1 MTARRRR
8 PPGEGSVFEYKTAA
22 GVTRYGIKFD
32 AKSADGKR
40 RQVMRRRD
48 ANGQPWTDR
57 KAAADA
63 LREARVKAG
72 KGEWLD
78 PSKQP
83 VGEYLNTWLAGLRL
97 APGTLIR
104 YRGLLD
110 NHVIPYIGALPL
122 ASLTSARLT
131 ALYRELE
138 ESGHRNRKGERTG
151 GPLSLR
157 TVRGVASMLHA
168 ALESALNDEVPLLG
182 RNPAVKSKPP
192 TAKQAEAA
200 APEMNPWTAGQLR
213 RFLEWAESKSHMFVL
228 WFLLAHTGMRRGE
241 ALALRWRDIDLD
253 AGTVSVRRSVGITRV
268 KGKKGV
274 IREGPTKTTRP
285 RVIDIDPATVALLR
299 WWKRQRGALAL
310 QLARDNAVVFGDHE
324 GRFRHPERISHLF
337 REQQARCERALG
349 ADAPPLIRLHDLRH
363 THATILLRDRENVRV
378 VSERLGHAS
387 VTTTLAT
394 YSHVMPGDQRQA
406 AARFAELVAG
416 AGA

>member
-8 PPGEGSVFEYKTAA
+8 PPGEGSVFEYKLTD
-22 GVTRYGIKFD
+22 GTIRFGIKFD
-32 AKSADGKR
+32 APTADGDRK
-40 RQVMRRRD
+40 QVMRRRD
-48 ANGQPWTDR
+48 ANGQPWLDR
-57 KAAADA
+57 DSAAAA
-63 LREARVKAG
+63 LRESLVKAG
-72 KGEWLD
+72 KGEWIE

-83 VGEYLNTWLAGLRL
+83 TGEYLNTWYGGLRL
-97 APGTLIR
+97 APGTLTR

-110 NHVIPYIGALPL
+110 NHVIPYIGSIPL

-131 ALYRELE
+131 ALYRQLE

-151 GPLSLR
+151 GPLSMR

-192 TAKQAEAA
+192 TAKQAEANA
-200 APEMNPWTAGQLR
+200 AEMNPWTAEQLR
-213 RFLEWAESKSHMFVL
+213 RFLNWAETGSHVYAL
-228 WFLLAHTGMRRGE
+228 WFVLAHTGMRRGE

-253 AGTVSVRRSVGITRV
+253 AATISVRRSVGIIRA

-274 IREGPTKTTRP
+274 IHEGPTKTTKP
-285 RVIDIDPATVALLR
+285 RVIDIDPVTVSVLR
-299 WWKRQRGALAL
+299 SWKRKRGAMAL
-310 QLARDNAVVFGDHE
+310 QLAQDKAVVFGDHE

-337 REQQARCERALG
+337 REQQERCERALG
-349 ADAPPLIRLHDLRH
+349 AAAPPLIRLHDLRH
-363 THATILLRDRENVRV
+363 THATILLRDRENVKV
-378 VSERLGHAS
+378 VSERLGHAN